1 MSEAS
6 VLRPGRIVNRA
17 DLADFLGVSLP
28 TVDGY
33 VRRGCPF
40 VERGSKGREWRF
52 NSKAVVDWLRAQDVE
67 QALGATDTP
76 DIEAARLRKVLAE
89 AQLAELELARQRGAS
104 ISQQF
109 FHSFI
114 TAAFTRVRTK
124 LLA

>member
-28 TVDGY
+28 TIDGY

-40 VERGSKGREWRF
+40 IERGSKGREWRF
-52 NSKAVVDWLRAQDVE
+52 HSKAVVDWLRQQDVE
-67 QALGATDTP
+67 QALGTADAP

-89 AQLAELELARQRGAS
+89 AQLAELELSRQQGAS
-104 ISQQF
+104 ISQRF
-109 FHSFI
+109 FHEFM
-114 TAAFTRVRTK
+114 T
-124 LLA
+124 